1 MNVIPMKPL
10 KSVLFGF
17 AFVLLTGNVFSQS
30 EIVSNYFTAADGVR
44 INYEV
49 KGEGK
54 PVVLLH
60 GFMNTQEN
68 WKKAVLYNDLSTA
81 GFKVITLDL
90 RGNGKS
96 DKPHQP
102 EAYANDAE
110 AKDVMQLISL
120 LDISKY
126 FVVGY
131 SRGAIIASRLLVL
144 DKRVSKTVIGGMGS
158 DFTNPEWPRRIM
170 FYRALNNE
178 NIPELRDMVK
188 GVQDRG
194 LDQQALACQ
203 QKEQPSTSPEEFK
216 KVKTPVLVICGDQDS
231 ANGSADDLAKLIPN
245 SILKKV
251 PGEHANT
258 SRTQPFA
265 DEVIAFLKSK

>member
-1 MNVIPMKPL
+1 MKIKHFL
-10 KSVLFGF
+10 IAIVF
-17 AFVLLTGNVFSQS
+17 FSQLLPVFPGCAQTLAVS
-30 EIVSNYFTAADGVR
+30 EYFISSDGIR
-44 INYEV
+44 INYEI

-54 PVVLLH
+54 AVVLLH

-68 WKKAVLYNDLSTA
+68 WKKAALYNDLSST
-81 GFKVITLDL
+81 GYKVITIDL

-102 EAYANDAE
+102 ASYANDAE

-120 LDISKY
+120 LNVSSY

-131 SRGAIIASRLLVL
+131 SRGAIIASRLLIL
-144 DKRVSKTVIGGMGS
+144 DKRVSKTVMGGMGA

-178 NIPELRDMVK
+178 DVPELKDMVK
-188 GVQDRG
+188 RVQDVG

-203 QKEQPSTSPEEFK
+203 QKEQPSTSHEEFK
-216 KVKTPVLVICGDQDS
+216 KVKNPVLVICGDQDS

-245 SILKKV
+245 SVLNPDYAI
-251 PGEHANT
+251 
-258 SRTQPFA
+258 
-265 DEVIAFLKSK
+265 D